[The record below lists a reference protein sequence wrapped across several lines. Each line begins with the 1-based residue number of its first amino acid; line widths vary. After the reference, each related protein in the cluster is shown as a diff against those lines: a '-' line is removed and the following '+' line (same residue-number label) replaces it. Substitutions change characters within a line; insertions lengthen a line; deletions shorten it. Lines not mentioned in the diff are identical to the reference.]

1 MEELRQTKIII
12 IKLMEITRNTNIQKR
27 RGFRLPQRSHLQ
39 TLKIFVSEKSR
50 ERCEKSGKHRIKSGN
65 REILRMFIFF
75 PVSAP
80 GGLYD
85 Y

>member
-12 IKLMEITRNTNIQKR
+12 IRLMEITRNTNIQKR
-27 RGFRLPQRSHLQ
+27 RGFRLPQGSHLQ

-50 ERCEKSGKHRIKSGN
+50 ERCEKSGN

-75 PVSAP
+75 PGSAP